1 MTGTEPSAV
10 DAYDA
15 ELVARSRGV
24 LGDELAAVYAAGSW
38 ALGDYVPG
46 RSDLDRL
53 VVSAE
58 PLRDGQAGAL
68 VEALRH
74 EALPV
79 PARKLEL
86 VVYARAAVERP
97 TPGAAF
103 ELNLNTG
110 EGRPHH
116 ATTNPEAEPGHWFVL
131 DRAIARERGIALVGP
146 PALTLFAPLPRQWLR
161 AALRESLAWHAA
173 NPEVAE
179 PENTVL
185 NACRA
190 WFFLVEGRW
199 ASKDEAAEWALE
211 REPGLGLVRDAVA
224 LRRGEGAG
232 PLDAAAV
239 GELAARVSVL
249 A

>member
-1 MTGTEPSAV
+1 MTAV
-10 DAYDA
+10 EAYDA
-15 ELVARSRGV
+15 ELVARVRAV
-24 LGDELAAVYAAGSW
+24 LGEGLVAVYATGSW
-38 ALGDYVPG
+38 ALGDYVQA

-58 PLRDGQAGAL
+58 PLGAGRAEAL

-86 VVYARAAVERP
+86 VVYARTAVERP
-97 TPGAAF
+97 TRGAAF

-110 EGRPHH
+110 EGAEHH
-116 ATTNPEAEPGHWFVL
+116 AITDPEAEPGHWFVL

-146 PALTLFAPLPRQWLR
+146 PALTLFAPLPRSWLR
-161 AALRESLAWHAA
+161 AALAESLAWHAA
-173 NPEVAE
+173 NPETAE

-190 WFFLVEGRW
+190 WLFLVEGQW
-199 ASKDEAAEWALE
+199 ASKDEAAAWALE
-211 REPGLGLVRDAVA
+211 REPGLAVVRAALAV
-224 LRRGEGAG
+224 RCGEAG
-232 PLDAAAV
+232 RPVDAAAAA
-239 GELAARVSVL
+239 ELAARVSVL

>member
-1 MTGTEPSAV
+1 MVE
-10 DAYDA
+10 AYDA
-15 ELVARSRGV
+15 ELLARVRGV
-24 LGDELAAVYAAGSW
+24 LGDGLAALYATGSW
-38 ALGDYVPG
+38 ALGDYVQG

-58 PLRDGQAGAL
+58 PLAPGQADAL

-86 VVYARAAVERP
+86 VVHARAAVERP
-97 TPGAAF
+97 TRGAAF

-110 EGRPHH
+110 EGQALRAVTDP
-116 ATTNPEAEPGHWFVL
+116 AAEPAHWFVL
-131 DRAIARERGIALVGP
+131 DRALARERGIALAGP
-146 PALTLFAPLPRQWLR
+146 PALTLFAPLPRPWLR
-161 AALRESLAWHAA
+161 AALAESLAWHAA
-173 NPEVAE
+173 NPDEAE

-190 WFFLVEGRW
+190 WLFLAEGRW
-199 ASKDEAAEWALE
+199 ASKDEGAAWALE
-211 REPGLGLVRDAVA
+211 REPGLAVVADAVA
-224 LRRGEGAG
+224 VRRGERDG
-232 PLDAAAV
+232 PLDAAAAA
-239 GELAARVSVL
+239 ELVARVSVL